1 MLLPED
7 REGGYKL
14 ITHSSFLGIDN
25 TFLLI
30 IDVQEKLWRVM
41 YEKEKLLDN
50 LQRLIR
56 GAQVLGI
63 PIIMTEQYPQRLG
76 PTVPEII
83 NLLPDIKPIAKLSFS
98 CCGDKNILKEL
109 EKLNRKQVLI
119 TGIESHVCVYQTAI
133 DMLNSGYEVQAVTEC
148 ISSRTMENRKLGLK
162 RMNQAGA
169 VLTGVEMVL
178 FELLKIAEG
187 EKFKAISKI
196 VK

>member
-1 MLLPED
+1 M
-7 REGGYKL
+7 
-14 ITHSSFLGIDN
+14 TSSSFLNIDN

-56 GAQVLGI
+56 GVLVLGI
-63 PIIMTEQYPQRLG
+63 PIILTEQYSHGLG
-76 PTVPEII
+76 PTVSEVT
-83 NLLPDIKPIAKLSFS
+83 NLLHDIKPIAKLSFS
-98 CCGDKNILKEL
+98 CCGDKNFLKEL
-109 EKLNRKQVLI
+109 ESLNRKQVLI

-133 DMLNSGYEVQAVTEC
+133 DLLNSGYEVQAVTEC
-148 ISSRTMENRKLGLK
+148 ISSRTPENRKLGLR
-162 RMNQAGA
+162 RMNRAGA

-196 VK
+196 IK

>member
-1 MLLPED
+1 MTD
-7 REGGYKL
+7 
-14 ITHSSFLGIDN
+14 SSFLNIDN

-56 GAQVLGI
+56 GALVLGI
-63 PIIMTEQYPQRLG
+63 PIIMTEQYSQGLG
-76 PTVPEII
+76 PTVPEVIS
-83 NLLPDIKPIAKLSFS
+83 LLPDIKPIAKLSFS
-98 CCGDKNILKEL
+98 CCGDKNIVKKL
-109 EKLNRKQVLI
+109 ESLNRKQVLI

-133 DMLNSGYEVQAVTEC
+133 DLLNSGYEVQAVTEC
-148 ISSRTMENRKLGLK
+148 ISSRTPENRKLGLK

-178 FELLKIAEG
+178 FELLKIAGG
-187 EKFKAISKI
+187 EKLRRLAGL
-196 VK
+196 